1 MKFADLEELA
11 ELLNVVDSVV
21 GMQIILWGSS
31 SGTKYLIKLHFL
43 HVDVTVSIWLLTERL
58 TKILS
63 LKESTQTY

>member
-31 SGTKYLIKLHFL
+31 SGTKYLIKLPFL